1 MQEDEVLKIAIAET
15 SMIVRSGLALVLKR
29 IQGLKILP
37 IELVSEE
44 SLDEC
49 VRFHKPEILI
59 VNPSFTGY
67 FDVRKFKETPQNAG
81 VKCIALMCSVADQ
94 GVLRNYDESL
104 TIYDDADT
112 IREKLNRLLNV
123 PGEETEEELAGQ
135 EVLSSREKEIIT
147 CVVKGMTNK
156 EIADAIMSRM
166 GRGVTGLAAKG
177 MYSDETKNMLFCV
190 VSRKEIVEIK
200 EIVSE
205 YDPKAFFTFE
215 TEQTHK
221 NLDDPVQFHA
231 DIYDKCRQLQDNT
244 GEPSKWNGN
253 QPKKCG
259 INHHAEPCVST
270 APQDTLCQHGLQCL
284 KYNDKADR
292 VQELHGNVMCFN
304 GKVVGIDHKRPD
316 DH

>member
-104 TIYDDADT
+104 TIYDDAGYDQGK
-112 IREKLNRLLNV
+112 IESPV
-123 PGEETEEELAGQ
+123 EC
-135 EVLSSREKEIIT
+135 SRGRDRRRI
-147 CVVKGMTNK
+147 
-156 EIADAIMSRM
+156 SR
-166 GRGVTGLAAKG
+166 TG
-177 MYSDETKNMLFCV
+177 S
-190 VSRKEIVEIK
+190 VE
-200 EIVSE
+200 
-205 YDPKAFFTFE
+205 
-215 TEQTHK
+215 
-221 NLDDPVQFHA
+221 
-231 DIYDKCRQLQDNT
+231 
-244 GEPSKWNGN
+244 
-253 QPKKCG
+253 
-259 INHHAEPCVST
+259 
-270 APQDTLCQHGLQCL
+270 
-284 KYNDKADR
+284 
-292 VQELHGNVMCFN
+292 
-304 GKVVGIDHKRPD
+304 
-316 DH
+316 

>member
-156 EIADAIMSRM
+156 EIADALYLSAHTVITHRRNIARKLQIHSPA
-166 GRGVTGLAAKG
+166 GLTIYAIVNNWW
-177 MYSDETKNMLFCV
+177 SCRISKNICNKK
-190 VSRKEIVEIK
+190 SRKQSGIFYYLISIVR
-200 EIVSE
+200 
-205 YDPKAFFTFE
+205 PFFSSGITVCFGISM
-215 TEQTHK
+215 
-221 NLDDPVQFHA
+221 V
-231 DIYDKCRQLQDNT
+231 NT
-244 GEPSKWNGN
+244 
-253 QPKKCG
+253 
-259 INHHAEPCVST
+259 PCSIL
-270 APQDTLCQHGLQCL
+270 A
-284 KYNDKADR
+284 
-292 VQELHGNVMCFN
+292 
-304 GKVVGIDHKRPD
+304 
-316 DH
+316 

>member
-156 EIADAIMSRM
+156 EIADALYLSAHTETIRDFLLFDFNRSSVFFFRNYRLFRDID
-166 GRGVTGLAAKG
+166 GQYTVFHPGL
-177 MYSDETKNMLFCV
+177 NLLFYH
-190 VSRKEIVEIK
+190 IIG
-200 EIVSE
+200 
-205 YDPKAFFTFE
+205 
-215 TEQTHK
+215 
-221 NLDDPVQFHA
+221 
-231 DIYDKCRQLQDNT
+231 QDHRLL
-244 GEPSKWNGN
+244 EA
-253 QPKKCG
+253 G
-259 INHHAEPCVST
+259 I
-270 APQDTLCQHGLQCL
+270 
-284 KYNDKADR
+284 
-292 VQELHGNVMCFN
+292 
-304 GKVVGIDHKRPD
+304 
-316 DH
+316 

>member
-123 PGEETEEELAGQ
+123 PGDFL
-135 EVLSSREKEIIT
+135 LSASRNPDEPIYSVFSQT
-147 CVVKGMTNK
+147 C
-156 EIADAIMSRM
+156 A
-166 GRGVTGLAAKG
+166 L
-177 MYSDETKNMLFCV
+177 
-190 VSRKEIVEIK
+190 VSRHIK
-200 EIVSE
+200 T
-205 YDPKAFFTFE
+205 PA
-215 TEQTHK
+215 
-221 NLDDPVQFHA
+221 N
-231 DIYDKCRQLQDNT
+231 
-244 GEPSKWNGN
+244 
-253 QPKKCG
+253 
-259 INHHAEPCVST
+259 INHNHTVFIS
-270 APQDTLCQHGLQCL
+270 
-284 KYNDKADR
+284 
-292 VQELHGNVMCFN
+292 CFFLLLN
-304 GKVVGIDHKRPD
+304 SKQN
-316 DH
+316 

>member
-59 VNPSFTGY
+59 VNRPLS
-67 FDVRKFKETPQNAG
+67 G

-156 EIADAIMSRM
+156 EIADALYLSAHTVITHRRNIARKLQIHSPA
-166 GRGVTGLAAKG
+166 GLTIYA
-177 MYSDETKNMLFCV
+177 
-190 VSRKEIVEIK
+190 IVNKLVELQDIK
-200 EIVSE
+200 E
-205 YDPKAFFTFE
+205 Y
-215 TEQTHK
+215 
-221 NLDDPVQFHA
+221 L
-231 DIYDKCRQLQDNT
+231 
-244 GEPSKWNGN
+244 
-253 QPKKCG
+253 
-259 INHHAEPCVST
+259 
-270 APQDTLCQHGLQCL
+270 
-284 KYNDKADR
+284 
-292 VQELHGNVMCFN
+292 
-304 GKVVGIDHKRPD
+304 
-316 DH
+316 

>member
-135 EVLSSREKEIIT
+135 EVLS
-147 CVVKGMTNK
+147 K
-156 EIADAIMSRM
+156 EIADALYLSAHTVITHRRNIARKLQIHSPA
-166 GRGVTGLAAKG
+166 GLTIYA
-177 MYSDETKNMLFCV
+177 
-190 VSRKEIVEIK
+190 IVNKLVELQDIK
-200 EIVSE
+200 E
-205 YDPKAFFTFE
+205 Y
-215 TEQTHK
+215 
-221 NLDDPVQFHA
+221 L
-231 DIYDKCRQLQDNT
+231 
-244 GEPSKWNGN
+244 
-253 QPKKCG
+253 
-259 INHHAEPCVST
+259 
-270 APQDTLCQHGLQCL
+270 
-284 KYNDKADR
+284 
-292 VQELHGNVMCFN
+292 
-304 GKVVGIDHKRPD
+304 
-316 DH
+316 

>member
-59 VNPSFTGY
+59 VNPS
-67 FDVRKFKETPQNAG
+67 
-81 VKCIALMCSVADQ
+81 CIALMCSVADQ

-156 EIADAIMSRM
+156 EIADALYLSAHTVITHRRNIARKLQIHSPA
-166 GRGVTGLAAKG
+166 GLTIYAIELQ
-177 MYSDETKNMLFCV
+177 D
-190 VSRKEIVEIK
+190 IK
-200 EIVSE
+200 E
-205 YDPKAFFTFE
+205 Y
-215 TEQTHK
+215 
-221 NLDDPVQFHA
+221 L
-231 DIYDKCRQLQDNT
+231 
-244 GEPSKWNGN
+244 
-253 QPKKCG
+253 
-259 INHHAEPCVST
+259 
-270 APQDTLCQHGLQCL
+270 
-284 KYNDKADR
+284 
-292 VQELHGNVMCFN
+292 
-304 GKVVGIDHKRPD
+304 
-316 DH
+316 

>member
-135 EVLSSREKEIIT
+135 MPCI
-147 CVVKGMTNK
+147 
-156 EIADAIMSRM
+156 
-166 GRGVTGLAAKG
+166 
-177 MYSDETKNMLFCV
+177 
-190 VSRKEIVEIK
+190 
-200 EIVSE
+200 
-205 YDPKAFFTFE
+205 
-215 TEQTHK
+215 
-221 NLDDPVQFHA
+221 
-231 DIYDKCRQLQDNT
+231 CR
-244 GEPSKWNGN
+244 P
-253 QPKKCG
+253 
-259 INHHAEPCVST
+259 I
-270 APQDTLCQHGLQCL
+270 
-284 KYNDKADR
+284 R
-292 VQELHGNVMCFN
+292 
-304 GKVVGIDHKRPD
+304 
-316 DH
+316 

>member
-104 TIYDDADT
+104 TIYESTPLPLLLQPHPAGET
-112 IREKLNRLLNV
+112 HFGCHNRFL
-123 PGEETEEELAGQ
+123 P
-135 EVLSSREKEIIT
+135 
-147 CVVKGMTNK
+147 
-156 EIADAIMSRM
+156 
-166 GRGVTGLAAKG
+166 
-177 MYSDETKNMLFCV
+177 TK
-190 VSRKEIVEIK
+190 
-200 EIVSE
+200 
-205 YDPKAFFTFE
+205 
-215 TEQTHK
+215 
-221 NLDDPVQFHA
+221 
-231 DIYDKCRQLQDNT
+231 
-244 GEPSKWNGN
+244 
-253 QPKKCG
+253 
-259 INHHAEPCVST
+259 
-270 APQDTLCQHGLQCL
+270 
-284 KYNDKADR
+284 
-292 VQELHGNVMCFN
+292 
-304 GKVVGIDHKRPD
+304 
-316 DH
+316 

>member
-156 EIADAIMSRM
+156 EIADALYLSAHTVITHR
-166 GRGVTGLAAKG
+166 RNIA
-177 MYSDETKNMLFCV
+177 
-190 VSRKEIVEIK
+190 RK
-200 EIVSE
+200 
-205 YDPKAFFTFE
+205 
-215 TEQTHK
+215 
-221 NLDDPVQFHA
+221 
-231 DIYDKCRQLQDNT
+231 
-244 GEPSKWNGN
+244 
-253 QPKKCG
+253 
-259 INHHAEPCVST
+259 
-270 APQDTLCQHGLQCL
+270 
-284 KYNDKADR
+284 
-292 VQELHGNVMCFN
+292 
-304 GKVVGIDHKRPD
+304 
-316 DH
+316 

>member
-123 PGEETEEELAGQ
+123 PGEETEEELARTG
-135 EVLSSREKEIIT
+135 EGLRSPGKRNYYFVRI
-147 CVVKGMTNK
+147 KGMTNK
-156 EIADAIMSRM
+156 EIADALYLSAHTVITHR
-166 GRGVTGLAAKG
+166 RNIA
-177 MYSDETKNMLFCV
+177 
-190 VSRKEIVEIK
+190 RKL
-200 EIVSE
+200 
-205 YDPKAFFTFE
+205 
-215 TEQTHK
+215 QTHSPAG
-221 NLDDPVQFHA
+221 LTIYA
-231 DIYDKCRQLQDNT
+231 DCK
-244 GEPSKWNGN
+244 
-253 QPKKCG
+253 
-259 INHHAEPCVST
+259 
-270 APQDTLCQHGLQCL
+270 
-284 KYNDKADR
+284 
-292 VQELHGNVMCFN
+292 
-304 GKVVGIDHKRPD
+304 
-316 DH
+316 